1 MKFRKDEGFT
11 LVELMVVVLIIGI
24 LIAVA
29 VPVFNSARANA
40 QKRTCQGSQ
49 RTVEGAYQTWYADHE
64 LNAGL
69 AALFVDGAITDH
81 ALLTSGNDGKFLGDF
96 IKAVPV
102 CPSMAPTA
110 YNLDFTAA
118 TASSPAGLSLD
129 VLCTS
134 VTPIHVN

>member
-64 LNAGL
+64 ANAGL
-69 AALFVDGAITDH
+69 AAVFGDAAITGH
-81 ALLTSGNDGKFLGDF
+81 ALLTAGNDGKFLGDF
-96 IKAVPV
+96 IKSVPK
-102 CPSMAPTA
+102 CPASPTP
-110 YNLDFTAA
+110 YFLDFTASN
-118 TASSPAGLSLD
+118 ASSPAGLSLD
-129 VLCTS
+129 VTCDNAAP
-134 VTPIHVN
+134 VHVN